1 MKEILVKSKRK
12 QKRLHWNKL
21 PVPPK
26 QRFMAACRVLGEVG
40 RCGEDITAKLLGGEV
55 ISDQSDLEVTMDVLQ
70 AERHLGV
77 EVKMCNYTHEHR
89 PVVGQIAR
97 LYEGVQKPGF
107 IMDVRRGVYSL
118 NFYKGV
124 VEKKG
129 NCGRKSKIMSRKI
142 SAERRRT
149 IIAQEMQYIYLVD
162 IELLNHLATC
172 GEFKHLRHLMKLR
185 GFCDATK
192 EYRQD
197 YTMLCLT
204 RTFLKGFMEGK
215 EMSNLHRRALD
226 NTYGPGGWIVEEKIV
241 KMRFVRKNGHG
252 FIKKI
257 PVRMIGSQRVVK
269 VLRELVTRQDIYSM
283 KLHVLARP
291 SLARK

>member
-1 MKEILVKSKRK
+1 
-12 QKRLHWNKL
+12 
-21 PVPPK
+21 
-26 QRFMAACRVLGEVG
+26 MAACRVLGEVG
-40 RCGEDITAKLLGGEV
+40 RCGEDITARLLGGEV
-55 ISDQSDLEVTMDVLQ
+55 ISDQTDLEVTMDVLQ

-97 LYEGVQKPGF
+97 LHEGVQKPGF
-107 IMDVRRGVYSL
+107 IMDVRRGIYSL

-124 VEKKG
+124 MEKKG
-129 NCGRKSKIMSRKI
+129 KKGRKSMIMSRKI

-162 IELLNHLATC
+162 IEILNYLATRE
-172 GEFKHLRHLMKLR
+172 EFQHLRHLMKLR
-185 GFCDATK
+185 GFCDASKT
-192 EYRQD
+192 YRQD

-215 EMSNLHRRALD
+215 EMSGLHRQALD
-226 NTYGPGGWIVEEKIV
+226 NTYGPEGWIVEEKVV
-241 KMRFVRKNGHG
+241 KMRFVRKNGHS
-252 FIKKI
+252 FVKQI
-257 PVRMIGSQRVVK
+257 PVRMIGSRRAVK

-283 KLHVLARP
+283 KLHTSVRH
-291 SLARK
+291 